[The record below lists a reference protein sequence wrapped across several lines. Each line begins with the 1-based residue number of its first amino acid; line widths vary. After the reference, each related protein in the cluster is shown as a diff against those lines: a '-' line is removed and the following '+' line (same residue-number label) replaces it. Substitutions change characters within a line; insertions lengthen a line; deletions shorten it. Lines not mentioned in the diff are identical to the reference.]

1 MKLAKA
7 DVVTS
12 FRKIPDVRFEDPKT
26 TKMTS
31 YSGLIIFQKLFSDLK
46 IRTRLRECFAHQ
58 TATPMIGFDRVV
70 LWMILHIVLGY
81 RHLRDSKYYA
91 NDPLV
96 LRVLELQRLPDPSTL
111 SRAMKLLETK
121 SVDNVA
127 SLMTELVSDGLKQVK
142 PARLTL
148 DFDGSVISTSRKA
161 EGVAVGYNPK
171 KKGQRSYYPLF
182 CTIGQTGQ
190 FFDML
195 HRSGNV
201 HDSNGAQDF
210 AQSCIA
216 KARKI
221 APGIK
226 IETRQDS
233 AFFDE
238 DYLDQLDEASVD
250 FTCSVPFERF
260 SELKSIIQGRRWWRR
275 IDQDWSYFELNWH
288 PKSWNSNFRFIAYR
302 HRLPQRRKGPLQL
315 DLFEPIDFE
324 YEFKVVITNKRINA
338 KKVLAFHNGRGSQE
352 GIFGEAKTDCKL
364 EYVPVRSWDGNRLY
378 CLAAMMAHNM
388 NRDLQMRTTEKVRGT
403 TEKRAANWVFQKL
416 STIRQKFIQR
426 AGRLIRPQGR
436 LTLVIAADGELQEEV
451 NRYIEAVA

>member
-7 DVVTS
+7 DVVAS
-12 FRKIPDVRFEDPKT
+12 FRKIPEVRFEDPT
-26 TKMTS
+26 TTTMTS
-31 YSGLIIFQKLFSDLK
+31 YAGLVVFQKLFADLNL
-46 IRTRLRECFAHQ
+46 RTRLRGCFTSQ
-58 TATPMIGFDRVV
+58 SISPMIGFDRLA
-70 LWMILHIVLGY
+70 LWLILHITLGY
-81 RHLRDSKYYA
+81 RHLRDSKYYQM
-91 NDPLV
+91 DPLV
-96 LRVLELQRLPDPSTL
+96 LRTLDLRKLPDSSTL
-111 SRAMKLLETK
+111 SRSIKLLEAS
-121 SVDNVA
+121 SVDRVSA
-127 SLMTELVSDGLKQVK
+127 LMTEMVADGLRRQN

-182 CTIGQTGQ
+182 CTIGQSGQ

-201 HDSNGAQDF
+201 HDSNGAQGF
-210 AQSCIA
+210 AESSIE
-216 KARKI
+216 KARSI

-238 DYLDQLDEASVD
+238 DYLDNLDDQSVE

-260 SELKSIIQGRRWWRR
+260 SELKSLVQNRCRWRR
-275 IDQDWSYFELNWH
+275 IDDEWSYFELEWQ
-288 PKSWNSNFRFIAYR
+288 PKSWDSEYRFIAYR
-302 HRLPQRRKGPLQL
+302 RRLPKRRQGPLQL
-315 DLFEPIDFE
+315 ELFEPKDFE
-324 YEFKVVITNKRINA
+324 HDYKVVITNKRINA

-364 EYVPVRSWDGNRLY
+364 EYVPVKSWEGNRLY

-388 NRDLQMRTTEKVRGT
+388 NREIQMRTSEKDRGT
-403 TEKRAANWVFQKL
+403 TEKRTQNWVFEKL
-416 STIRQKFIQR
+416 STIRQKIIQR
-426 AGRLIRPQGR
+426 AGRLIRPQGK
-436 LTLVIAADGELQEEV
+436 LTLVMAADGDLQEEI
-451 NRYIEAVA
+451 NRYVQIAA